1 MEKAKILFLVLF
13 ASLSSYAQDPQL
25 FENTWYL
32 QKVIID
38 GQDNFPP
45 INNEVPYIP
54 LLITINNLE
63 TNICDSMSGSFVE
76 INNDSF
82 TVSDFNFLLIECSL
96 QENIDFET
104 LYFIDFF
111 NALLQDK
118 IYNYTIESNTGN
130 SKILTLTN
138 DSGNQAIYGNEILS
152 NQGFDISSFK
162 VYPNPVKDKLFI
174 FSKPSI
180 NDFDIF
186 IYSIDGKLILSL
198 NDLELNNNSI
208 DVQKLNSGIYFM
220 RIEDNLGRN
229 AIKKFIKN

>member
-1 MEKAKILFLVLF
+1 MKTIKILVLVLC

-45 INNEVPYIP
+45 INNEVPYVP
-54 LLITINNLE
+54 LFITVNNLE
-63 TNICDSMSGSFVE
+63 TSVCDSMSGSFVE

-111 NALLQDK
+111 NALLQNN
-118 IYNYTIESNTGN
+118 IYNYTIVSNTGN

-138 DSGNQAIYGNEILS
+138 NSGSQAIYGNEILS
-152 NQGFDISSFK
+152 NQDFDISSFK

-174 FSKPSI
+174 H
-180 NDFDIF
+180 
-186 IYSIDGKLILSL
+186 
-198 NDLELNNNSI
+198 
-208 DVQKLNSGIYFM
+208 
-220 RIEDNLGRN
+220 
-229 AIKKFIKN
+229 